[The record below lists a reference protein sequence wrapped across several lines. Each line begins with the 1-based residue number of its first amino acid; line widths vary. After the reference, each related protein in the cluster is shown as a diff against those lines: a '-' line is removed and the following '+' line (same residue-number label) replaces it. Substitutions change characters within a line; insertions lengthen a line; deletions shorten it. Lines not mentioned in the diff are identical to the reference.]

1 MSKKAFDI
9 VNAHQKFRKRLVEI
23 VLDKANAFDNA
34 IILFIANKIEKNE
47 DEGEAGFVDDD
58 NNTNAV
64 HK

>member
-1 MSKKAFDI
+1 MLTKNSE
-9 VNAHQKFRKRLVEI
+9 KRLVEI